1 MNRWAEW
8 VILAILI
15 GFVVFEAAG
24 GYLGSATHTISMV
37 PHV

>member
-8 VILAILI
+8 LI
-15 GFVVFEAAG
+15 VAVLVGFVIFEAAG
-24 GYLGSATHTISMV
+24 GYIGSTTHTMV